1 MPGFRRGQVV
11 AITGASTGIGRATA
25 LEFAGRGA
33 RLVLVARQKE
43 KLDELAR
50 ECSRL
55 GVESM
60 TVSLDVAD
68 KGAVLGLVQAIEHR
82 FGALHVWVNNAGVGV
97 IGSFTDVPLEEHERV
112 IQTNLL
118 GYLYG
123 SYAAMQLFRRQGF
136 GTLINNA
143 SICSRLV
150 TPHLASYT
158 ASKFAIRGLTHS
170 IQQDIAVGGWK
181 QIHACQL
188 NPGVVDTPAFQH
200 AGNFSGLPVEIRMP
214 MTTAEHVA
222 RAIVGLADHPRR
234 EIFVGPLTGLGSFAY
249 SLFPALTA
257 AVLTFAVKR
266 FYFAE
271 GKQEGPTTGNLHG
284 PVRDQSGESGG
295 WKADRAAS

>member
-1 MPGFRRGQVV
+1 MPGFRSGQVV

-25 LEFAGRGA
+25 LEFAKLGA

-50 ECSRL
+50 ECASL
-55 GVESM
+55 GAESL

-68 KGAVLGLVQAIEHR
+68 QAAVLGLAQEIERR
-82 FGALHVWVNNAGVGV
+82 FGVLHVWVNNAGVGV
-97 IGSFTDVPLEEHERV
+97 IGSFTDVPLKEHERV
-112 IQTNLL
+112 IQTNLM

-143 SICSRLV
+143 SISSCLA
-150 TPHLASYT
+150 TPHLSSYT

-181 QIHACQL
+181 EIHACQI

-200 AGNFSGLPVEIRMP
+200 AGNFSGLPIKIRMP
-214 MTTAEHVA
+214 MTTAEHIA
-222 RAIVGLADHPRR
+222 AAIVGLARRPRR
-234 EIFVGPLTGLGSFAY
+234 EIFVGPLTSLGALAY

-257 AVLTFAVKR
+257 GVLAFAVKR
-266 FYFAE
+266 YYFEEKAE
-271 GKQEGPTTGNLHG
+271 ESATSGNLHG
-284 PVRDQSGESGG
+284 PVRDGSAKSGG
-295 WKADRAAS
+295 WKEERAAG